1 MGLGL
6 AFSVSAQSISSFHVA
21 GISGISVLR
30 SGNQITLNVGSA
42 PTLQLGSNS
51 YAVTEVFG
59 VWALDDNGDMSA
71 TNGDQSGWKKSI
83 NFAGT
88 GGIAGWKTN
97 PNDGLINGS
106 QVFTYG
112 SLTGSVESFG
122 YHIRVSGNLP
132 GGGNTAFFRPV
143 PEPGTLAAL
152 GAGVALMGRSRRRN
166 R

>member
-6 AFSVSAQSISSFHVA
+6 AFSFLCRCISSFQVA

-30 SGNQITLNVGSA
+30 SGNQITLSAGSA
-42 PTLQLGSNS
+42 PSLQLGSNS

-59 VWALDDNGDMSA
+59 VWALDDNGDKSA

-88 GGIAGWKTN
+88 GGITGWKTN
-97 PNDGLINGS
+97 PNSGLINDP

-143 PEPGTLAAL
+143 EPGTLAAL
-152 GAGVALMGRSRRRN
+152 RADVALMDRRRRN